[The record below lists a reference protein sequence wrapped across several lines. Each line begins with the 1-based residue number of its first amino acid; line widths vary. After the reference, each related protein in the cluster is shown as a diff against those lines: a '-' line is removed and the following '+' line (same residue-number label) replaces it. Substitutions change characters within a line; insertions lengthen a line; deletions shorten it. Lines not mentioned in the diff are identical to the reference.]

1 MKYLQ
6 FKLQQAK
13 VILSD
18 PRYVPFFF
26 QRRFTRPATRERIAS
41 WIAGRRASAPGTA
54 NRTADRAAPLSA
66 KAQLLAE
73 NGIAHLGQLL
83 TAEQVAEVRA
93 HLEQKPV
100 SDPYQPQTKAFLP
113 LTGNRPERTSI
124 AFHEPIDVMG
134 APHLL
139 ALANRPELL
148 AIAEEFLG
156 CRPTIG
162 YFASWW
168 SYASENPA
176 VAAEKFHRD
185 VDDWRF
191 LKLFVYLSDVGA
203 DQGPHIYVQASA
215 GADRLLDIR
224 RFEDAEVAG
233 TFGNNA
239 ILVNTGTAGE
249 GFVENTY
256 GIHKG
261 QPVERG
267 YRVLFQ
273 TVYTMSELPYAPRR
287 PVGDLAQARA
297 ATGMDLDPYV
307 NRLYLRSDKRA

>member
-1 MKYLQ
+1 MKYLR
-6 FKLQQAK
+6 FKLQQARN
-13 VILSD
+13 VLSD
-18 PRYVPFFF
+18 PRYVPFFV
-26 QRRFTRPATRERIAS
+26 QRRFTRPATRERIAT
-41 WIAGRRASAPGTA
+41 WLAERRPARADTAAGNPDKRR
-54 NRTADRAAPLSA
+54 
-66 KAQLLAE
+66 LLAE

-83 TAEQVAEVRA
+83 TADQVADVRA
-93 HLEQKPV
+93 YLEQKLV
-100 SDPYQPQTKAFLP
+100 SDAYQPQFDAFEP
-113 LTGNRPERTSI
+113 LSPARPHSTHI
-124 AFHEPIDVMG
+124 AFHEPVDVVA

-148 AIAEEFLG
+148 AIAEDFLG

-162 YFASWW
+162 YLASWW
-168 SYASENPA
+168 SYATDEPA
-176 VAAEKFHRD
+176 LAAEKFHRD

-191 LKLFVYLSDVGA
+191 LKLFVYLSDVGET
-203 DQGPHIYVQASA
+203 QGPHIYVQASA
-215 GADRLLDIR
+215 GSERLLEIR
-224 RFEDAEVAG
+224 RFEDAEVAA

-239 ILVNTGTAGE
+239 ILVNTGRAGE

-261 QPVERG
+261 QPVEQG

-297 ATGMDLDPYV
+297 HTGMALDPYV
-307 NRLYLRSDKRA
+307 NRLYLKDGAAR